1 MKTALII
8 LGSGDSKR
16 FGSQESKLFFKV
28 NSIPIINYTLKK
40 FQSTFS
46 KKDIYITIPK
56 KITKKESIYLQ
67 EFSENPLIKG
77 GSSRS
82 QSLKNVIRR
91 LDLNMYQYL
100 VIHDAARPNVSKKL
114 IKKIKALLL
123 SAKYD
128 AVVPYTQITD
138 TLKVKTKR
146 NYKTVER
153 NNYVNTQTP
162 QGIKIK
168 SLLDNI
174 NNKSILQT
182 DDASIIELNDKN
194 RIKYL
199 EGNKDNIKITDKT
212 DIDLFKSYLSKKIKV
227 GNGFDIH
234 KLKLGKEL
242 SIGGLKIKSNFT
254 AVGHSDGDV
263 ILHALIDA
271 FLGTKSKGDIGT
283 YFPAQKKYK
292 GISSDILFNKNKKN
306 IKFEEILINNI
317 DITIICQKIR
327 LEKYK
332 NKIKNNISK
341 LCKCNSE
348 IINVK
353 AKTADKVGTIG
364 KSKAIACWVT
374 VTITE

>member
-8 LGSGDSKR
+8 LGSGDSRR
-16 FGSQESKLFFKV
+16 FGSLKSKLFFKV
-28 NSIPIINYTLKK
+28 NGLPIINYTLKN

-67 EFSENPLIKG
+67 EFSGNPLIKG

-82 QSLKNVIRR
+82 KSLKSAIRQ
-91 LDLNMYQYL
+91 LDLNKYQCL
-100 VIHDAARPNVSKKL
+100 VIHDAARPNVSKNL
-114 IKKIKALLL
+114 IIKIKAML
-123 SAKYD
+123 ATTKYD
-128 AVVPYTQITD
+128 AVIPYTQITD
-138 TLKVKTKR
+138 TLKVKNKKS
-146 NYKTVER
+146 YKTVNR
-153 NNYVNTQTP
+153 DNFVNTQTP
-162 QGIKIK
+162 QGIKVK
-168 SLLDNI
+168 SLLNNI
-174 NNKSILQT
+174 NNKSKLLT
-182 DDASIIELNDKN
+182 DDASIIELNNKN
-194 RIKYL
+194 KIKYL
-199 EGNKDNIKITDKT
+199 EGNKDNLKITDKT
-212 DIDLFKSYLSKKIKV
+212 DITLFKSYLYKKIKV

-234 KLKLGKEL
+234 KLKPGKEL
-242 SIGGLKIKSNFT
+242 SLGGLKIKSNYT
-254 AVGHSDGDV
+254 AIGHSDGDV
-263 ILHALIDA
+263 ILHSLIDA

-283 YFPAQKKYK
+283 YFPTLNKYK
-292 GISSDILFNKNKKN
+292 NISSDILFNENKKN
-306 IKFEEILINNI
+306 IKFEEIQINNI
-317 DITIICQKIR
+317 DITIICQAIR

-341 LCKCNSE
+341 LCNCNSE

>member
-1 MKTALII
+1 METALII

-16 FGSQESKLFFKV
+16 FGGQKSKLFFKV
-28 NSIPIINYTLKK
+28 NNLPIINYTLKI

-82 QSLKNVIRR
+82 QSLKNVIRQ
-91 LDLNMYQYL
+91 LDINKYQYL
-100 VIHDAARPNVSKKL
+100 VIHDAARPNVSRNL
-114 IKKIKALLL
+114 VKKIKALLV
-123 SAKYD
+123 STKYD
-128 AVVPYTQITD
+128 AIVPYTQITD
-138 TLKVKTKR
+138 TLKVKGKR

-153 NNYVNTQTP
+153 DNYVNTQTP
-162 QGIKIK
+162 QGIKII
-168 SLLDNI
+168 SLLDKI
-174 NNKSILQT
+174 NNKSKLIT
-182 DDASIIELNDKN
+182 DDASIIELNEKN
-194 RIKYL
+194 KIKYL
-199 EGNKDNIKITDKT
+199 KGNKDNIKITDKT
-212 DIDLFKSYLSKKIKV
+212 DINLFKSYLNKKIKV

-234 KLKLGKEL
+234 KLKRGKEL
-242 SIGGLKIKSNFT
+242 SLGGLKIKSNYT
-254 AVGHSDGDV
+254 AIGHSDGDV
-263 ILHALIDA
+263 ILHSLIDA
-271 FLGTKSKGDIGT
+271 FLGTKSNGDIGT
-283 YFPAQKKYK
+283 YFPALKKYK
-292 GISSDILFNKNKKN
+292 GISSDILFNENKKN
-306 IKFEEILINNI
+306 IKFEEIQINNI

-332 NKIKNNISK
+332 NKIKDNISK

>member
-8 LGSGDSKR
+8 LGSGDSRR
-16 FGSQESKLFFKV
+16 FGSLKSKLFFKV
-28 NSIPIINYTLKK
+28 YGLPIINYTLKN

-67 EFSENPLIKG
+67 EFSENSLIIG
-77 GSSRS
+77 GSTRF
-82 QSLKNVIRR
+82 QSLKNAVRQ
-91 LDLNMYQYL
+91 LDLNKYQYL
-100 VIHDAARPNVSKKL
+100 VIHDAARPNISKKL
-114 IKKIKALLL
+114 IKKIKLLL
-123 SAKYD
+123 VTNNYD
-128 AVVPYTQITD
+128 AIVPYTQITD
-138 TLKVKTKR
+138 TLKVKNKKI
-146 NYKTVER
+146 YKTVDR
-153 NNYVNTQTP
+153 NNFINTQTP

-168 SLLDNI
+168 SLLLEYNT
-174 NNKSILQT
+174 KTKLQT

-194 RIKYL
+194 KIKYL

-212 DIDLFKSYLSKKIKV
+212 DIDLFKIYLNKKIKV

-234 KLKLGKEL
+234 KLKPGKEL
-242 SIGGLKIKSNFT
+242 SLGGLKIKSNFT

-263 ILHALIDA
+263 ILHSLIDA

-283 YFPAQKKYK
+283 HFPALKKYK
-292 GISSDILFNKNKKN
+292 GISSVILFNENKKN

-353 AKTADKVGTIG
+353 AKTADKIGTIG
-364 KSKAIACWVT
+364 KSKAIACWIT
-374 VTITE
+374 VTITK

>member
-1 MKTALII
+1 METALII

-16 FGSQESKLFFKV
+16 FGGQKSKLFFKV
-28 NSIPIINYTLKK
+28 NSLPIINYTLKK

-67 EFSENPLIKG
+67 EFSENSLIKG
-77 GSSRS
+77 GSSRL
-82 QSLKNVIRR
+82 QSLKNAIRH
-91 LDLNMYQYL
+91 LDLNKYQYL
-100 VIHDAARPNVSKKL
+100 IIHDAARPNVSKNL
-114 IKKIKALLL
+114 IKKIKTLLVTT
-123 SAKYD
+123 KYD
-128 AVVPYTQITD
+128 AVIPYTQITD
-138 TLKVKTKR
+138 TLKVKNKKI
-146 NYKTVER
+146 YKTVNR
-153 NNYVNTQTP
+153 NNFVNTQTP

-168 SLLDNI
+168 SLIDKI
-174 NNKSILQT
+174 NNKSKLQT
-182 DDASIIELNDKN
+182 DDASIIERNDKN
-194 RIKYL
+194 KIKYL
-199 EGNKDNIKITDKT
+199 EGNKDNLKITDRN
-212 DIDLFKSYLSKKIKV
+212 DINLFKRYLNKKVKV

-234 KLKLGKEL
+234 KLKRGKKL
-242 SIGGLKIKSNFT
+242 SLGGLKIKSDYT
-254 AVGHSDGDV
+254 AIGHSDGDV
-263 ILHALIDA
+263 ILHSLIDA
-271 FLGTKSKGDIGT
+271 FLGTKSIGDIGT

-292 GISSDILFNKNKKN
+292 DISSDILFNANKKN
-306 IKFEEILINNI
+306 IKFEEIQINNI

-341 LCKCNSE
+341 LCNCNSK

>member
-16 FGSQESKLFFKV
+16 FGSLKSKLFFKV
-28 NSIPIINYTLKK
+28 NGLPIVNYTLKN

-67 EFSENPLIKG
+67 EFSENSLIIG
-77 GSSRS
+77 GSTRS
-82 QSLKNVIRR
+82 KSLKNAIRQ
-91 LDLNMYQYL
+91 LDLNKYQYL
-100 VIHDAARPNVSKKL
+100 VIHDAARPNVSKNL
-114 IKKIKALLL
+114 IKKIKLLL
-123 SAKYD
+123 ITSKYD

-138 TLKVKTKR
+138 TLKVKNKKIY
-146 NYKTVER
+146 NTVDR
-153 NNYVNTQTP
+153 NNFISTQTP
-162 QGIKIK
+162 QGIKTK
-168 SLLDNI
+168 SLLFKYNTR
-174 NNKSILQT
+174 KELQT

-194 RIKYL
+194 KIKYL

-212 DIDLFKSYLSKKIKV
+212 DIDLFKIYLNKKIKV

-234 KLKLGKEL
+234 KLKPGKEL
-242 SIGGLKIKSNFT
+242 SLGGLKIKSNYT
-254 AVGHSDGDV
+254 AIGHSDGDV
-263 ILHALIDA
+263 VLHSLIDA

-283 YFPAQKKYK
+283 HFPALKKYQD
-292 GISSDILFNKNKKN
+292 ISSDILFNANKKKIN
-306 IKFEEILINNI
+306 FGEIQINNI
-317 DITIICQKIR
+317 DITIICQAIR

-332 NKIKNNISK
+332 NEIKNNISK
-341 LCKCNSE
+341 LCNCSSE

-353 AKTADKVGTIG
+353 AKTADKIGTIG

-374 VTITE
+374 VTITG

>member
-16 FGSQESKLFFKV
+16 FGSLKSKLFFKV
-28 NSIPIINYTLKK
+28 NGLPIINYTLKN
-40 FQSTFS
+40 FQSAFS

-67 EFSENPLIKG
+67 EFSENSLIKG

-91 LDLNMYQYL
+91 LDLNKYQYL
-100 VIHDAARPNVSKKL
+100 IIHDAARPNVSIKL
-114 IKKIKALLL
+114 VKKIKTLLI
-123 SAKYD
+123 SANYD
-128 AVVPYTQITD
+128 AVVPCTKITD
-138 TLKVKTKR
+138 TLKVKCKR

-153 NNYVNTQTP
+153 DNYVNTQTP

-168 SLLDNI
+168 SLLDKI

-182 DDASIIELNDKN
+182 DDASIIELDDKN
-194 RIKYL
+194 KIKYL
-199 EGNKDNIKITDKT
+199 AGNKDNIKITNKT
-212 DIDLFKSYLSKKIKV
+212 DINLFKSYLNKRVKV

-234 KLKLGKEL
+234 KLKRGKEL
-242 SIGGLKIKSNFT
+242 SLGGLKIKSDYT
-254 AVGHSDGDV
+254 AIGHSDGDV
-263 ILHALIDA
+263 ILHSLIDA
-271 FLGTKSKGDIGT
+271 FLGTKSCGDIGT
-283 YFPAQKKYK
+283 YFPAIKKYK
-292 GISSDILFNKNKKN
+292 DISSDILFNANKKN
-306 IKFEEILINNI
+306 IKFEEIQINNI

-341 LCKCNSE
+341 LCNCSSK

-374 VTITE
+374 VTITD

>member
-1 MKTALII
+1 METALII

-16 FGSQESKLFFKV
+16 FGDQKSKLFFKV
-28 NSIPIINYTLKK
+28 NSLPIINYTLKK

-67 EFSENPLIKG
+67 EFSENSLIKG
-77 GSSRS
+77 GSSRL
-82 QSLKNVIRR
+82 QSLKNAIRE
-91 LDLNMYQYL
+91 LDFNKYQYL
-100 VIHDAARPNVSKKL
+100 IIHDAARPNVSRNL
-114 IKKIKALLL
+114 IKKIKTLLV
-123 SAKYD
+123 SNQYD
-128 AVVPYTQITD
+128 AVIPYTKITD
-138 TLKVKTKR
+138 TLKVKNKKI
-146 NYKTVER
+146 YKTVNR
-153 NNYVNTQTP
+153 DNFVNTQTP

-168 SLLDNI
+168 ALLDKI
-174 NNKSILQT
+174 NSKSKLQT
-182 DDASIIELNDKN
+182 DDASIIEHNHKYK
-194 RIKYL
+194 IMYL
-199 EGNKDNIKITDKT
+199 EGNKDNLKITDKT
-212 DIDLFKSYLSKKIKV
+212 DINLFKSYLNKKIKV

-234 KLKLGKEL
+234 KLEHGKEL
-242 SIGGLKIKSNFT
+242 SLGGLKIKSNYT
-254 AVGHSDGDV
+254 AIGHSDGDV

-271 FLGTKSKGDIGT
+271 FLGTKSSGDIGT
-283 YFPAQKKYK
+283 YFPALKKYK
-292 GISSDILFNKNKKN
+292 DISSHILFNANKKN
-306 IKFEEILINNI
+306 IKFEEIQINNI
-317 DITIICQKIR
+317 DITVICQKIR

-341 LCKCNSE
+341 LCNCSSE

>member
-16 FGSQESKLFFKV
+16 FGSLKSKLFFKV
-28 NSIPIINYTLKK
+28 NGLPIVNYTLKN

-67 EFSENPLIKG
+67 EFSENSLIKG

-82 QSLKNVIRR
+82 QSLKNVIRQ
-91 LDLNMYQYL
+91 LDLNKYQYL
-100 VIHDAARPNVSKKL
+100 VIHDAARPNVSRKL
-114 IKKIKALLL
+114 VKKIIALLI

-128 AVVPYTQITD
+128 AVVPCTQITD
-138 TLKVKTKR
+138 TLKVKSKR

-153 NNYVNTQTP
+153 DNYINTQTP
-162 QGIKIK
+162 QGIRIK
-168 SLLDNI
+168 NLLDKI
-174 NNKSILQT
+174 DNKSILQT
-182 DDASIIELNDKN
+182 DDASIIELSDKN
-194 RIKYL
+194 KIKYL

-212 DIDLFKSYLSKKIKV
+212 DINLFKSYLNKKIKI

-234 KLKLGKEL
+234 KLKRGKEL
-242 SIGGLKIKSNFT
+242 SLGGLKIKSDYT
-254 AVGHSDGDV
+254 AIGHSDGDV
-263 ILHALIDA
+263 ILHSLIDA
-271 FLGTKSKGDIGT
+271 FLGTKSSGDIGT
-283 YFPAQKKYK
+283 YFPALKKYK
-292 GISSDILFNKNKKN
+292 NVSSDILFNINKKN
-306 IKFEEILINNI
+306 IKFDEIQINNI

-341 LCKCNSE
+341 LCNCSSK

-364 KSKAIACWVT
+364 KSRAIACWIT

>member
-8 LGSGDSKR
+8 LGSGDSRR
-16 FGSQESKLFFKV
+16 FGSLKSKLFFKV
-28 NSIPIINYTLKK
+28 NGLPIINYTLKN

-46 KKDIYITIPK
+46 KEDIYITIPK

-67 EFSENPLIKG
+67 EFSVNSLIKG

-82 QSLKNVIRR
+82 KSLKNAIRH
-91 LDLNMYQYL
+91 LDLNMYQYV
-100 VIHDAARPNVSKKL
+100 VIHDAARPNVSKDL
-114 IKKIKALLL
+114 IKNIKSFLV

-128 AVVPYTQITD
+128 AVIPYTQITD
-138 TLKVKTKR
+138 TLKVKNKR
-146 NYKTVER
+146 NYKTVDR
-153 NNYVNTQTP
+153 DKYVNTQTP

-168 SLLDNI
+168 SLLI
-174 NNKSILQT
+174 KSKRKSKLQT
-182 DDASIIELNDKN
+182 DDASIIELNNKN
-194 RIKYL
+194 KIKYL
-199 EGNKDNIKITDKT
+199 EGNKDNLKITDKT
-212 DIDLFKSYLSKKIKV
+212 DIDLFKSYLNKKIKV

-234 KLKLGKEL
+234 KLKRGKEL
-242 SIGGLKIKSNFT
+242 SLGGLKIKSDYT
-254 AVGHSDGDV
+254 AIGHSDGDV
-263 ILHALIDA
+263 ILHSLIDA
-271 FLGTKSKGDIGT
+271 FLGTKSSGDIGT
-283 YFPAQKKYK
+283 YFPALKKYK
-292 GISSDILFNKNKKN
+292 DISSDILFNANKKN

-332 NKIKNNISK
+332 NKIKNNISR
-341 LCKCNSE
+341 LCNCSSK

>member
-1 MKTALII
+1 METALII

-16 FGSQESKLFFKV
+16 FGSQKSKLFFKV

-100 VIHDAARPNVSKKL
+100 VVHDAARPNISKNL
-114 IKKIKALLL
+114 IKKIKALLI
-123 SAKYD
+123 SSKYD

-234 KLKLGKEL
+234 KLKRGKEL
-242 SIGGLKIKSNFT
+242 SLGGLKIKSDY
-254 AVGHSDGDV
+254 AAIGHSDGDV
-263 ILHALIDA
+263 ILHSLIDA
-271 FLGTKSKGDIGT
+271 FLGTKSSGDIGT
-283 YFPAQKKYK
+283 YFPTLKKYK
-292 GISSDILFNKNKKN
+292 DISSDILFNANKKN
-306 IKFEEILINNI
+306 IKFEEIQINNI

-341 LCKCNSE
+341 LCNCSSK

-364 KSKAIACWVT
+364 KSEAIACWVT